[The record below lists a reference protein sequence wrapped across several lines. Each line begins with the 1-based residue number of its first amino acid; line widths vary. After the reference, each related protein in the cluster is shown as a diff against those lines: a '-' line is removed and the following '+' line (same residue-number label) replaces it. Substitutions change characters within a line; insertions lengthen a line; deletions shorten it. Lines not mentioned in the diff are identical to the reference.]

1 MIPETEIDKIITL
14 TCEEIGKGGF
24 GTVYKGIYRHAEVAV
39 KLLNE
44 VYYGSV
50 ISKAILA
57 SKVMKMAPQ
66 LHNICIVP

>member
-1 MIPETEIDKIITL
+1 MIPETEIDKIITAS

-24 GTVYKGIYRHAEVAV
+24 GTVYKGTYRHAEVAV

-44 VYYGSV
+44 VYY

-57 SKVMKMAPQ
+57 SKIMKMPPQ